1 MYPLILMHLAK
12 FKTSEGAWRL
22 NALFMFAN
30 ASCLPRYQG
39 GGIGSINNGG
49 SMYSL
54 HMSSSPF
61 IAVIYSLPP
70 KHAPITQ
77 MKSPQESLS
86 LSLSLSLPFL
96 LSIYIYI
103 YIYMNVD

>member
-1 MYPLILMHLAK
+1 MHLAK

-86 LSLSLSLPFL
+86 LSLSLSAFP
-96 LSIYIYI
+96 IKYI